1 MILTSKHP
9 CGNDGARMKK
19 SGDGSELDR
28 LCKKM
33 RGNESSGTKTIAGGN
48 ELFRLNKLS
57 GGNETKLVRNT

>member
-1 MILTSKHP
+1 
-9 CGNDGARMKK
+9 MKK
-19 SGDGSELDR
+19 SGDGSELDC

-33 RGNESSGTKTIAGGN
+33 RGSESSGTKTIAGGN